1 MRASTP
7 PELTPRYSVEL
18 FRDEYTSVLGDPD
31 GLVVRI
37 VRTSI
42 PHPTPEILEESYLQA
57 SRAMDRYGR
66 RGRGLLVDV
75 RNAIG
80 RNEPAFDEAL
90 RRARARNDAGF
101 ARIAVLLR
109 SQAGM
114 LQLMRLSEED
124 GTVRLITM
132 SEEAA
137 LAYLRHGKV
146 PQEGRPPPGKNEFKR

>member
-1 MRASTP
+1 MRQLALSGP
-7 PELTPRYSVEL
+7 TPRTSVEL
-18 FRDEYTSVLGDPD
+18 YRDEYTSVLGDPD
-31 GLVVRI
+31 GVVVRI
-37 VRTSI
+37 VRTPI
-42 PHPTPEILEESYLQA
+42 PHPTPQILEESYLQ
-57 SRAMDRYGR
+57 STRAMDRYGR

-80 RNEPAFDEAL
+80 RNEPGFDEAL

-132 SEEAA
+132 NEEVAV
-137 LAYLRHGKV
+137 AYLRHGSV
-146 PQEGRPPPGKNEFKR
+146 PVEARAPTAKNEIKR

>member
-1 MRASTP
+1 MRNSTA
-7 PELTPRYSVEL
+7 LGIVRGSGVEL
-18 FRDEYTSVLGDPD
+18 YRDEYATVVADPD
-31 GLVVRI
+31 GIIVRI
-37 VRTSI
+37 VRSSV
-42 PHPTPEILEESYLQA
+42 PHPTPEILEERYMQVT
-57 SRAMDRYGR
+57 RAMDRYGR

-75 RNAIG
+75 RSAVG
-80 RNEPAFDEAL
+80 RNEPRFDEAL

-132 SEEAA
+132 NEEAA
-137 LAYLRHGKV
+137 VGYLRNGTV
-146 PQEGRPPPGKNEFKR
+146 PVEARPPTGRNEARR